1 VADFG
6 SGAEALVTLST
17 DGGEEW
23 GRTVV
28 TRPLPCWRCRYDL
41 RGLPVEGRCPECGLD
56 VWTTIAA
63 EIDPRAARLP
73 RLRNP
78 RRVGDG
84 VLLLMSTLLAADLLI
99 VAWPVATWLDALA
112 ATARLRRSFPFA
124 EPVAPL
130 RVAAII
136 ALAGIVAV
144 WLLAP
149 PRGAETDRRVGR
161 ALRRVAV
168 GIALGALAALVGAGA
183 AADRLLRVPMD
194 LAMIGGFAVAMLGVR
209 DVMGLIGERSRQYRT
224 ARGGRQRAG
233 DMIAAATGAAAGDG
247 LVAIGMMAER
257 LWLETIGMI
266 VLWICGLML
275 TVGLAYL
282 VANAAWIRG
291 ALRREPADL
300 ALIVGRDLLPHGS
313 GTGPPPGG
321 SAGSGPPHGSQ
332 DPESGDVG

>member
-1 VADFG
+1 
-6 SGAEALVTLST
+6 VTVST
-17 DGGEEW
+17 DGGEEP

-28 TRPLPCWRCRYDL
+28 TRPLRCWRCRYDL

-56 VWTTIAA
+56 VWTTISA

-99 VAWPVATWLDALA
+99 LAWPVAIWLDALA
-112 ATARLRRSFPFA
+112 VTARLRRFFPFA

-130 RVAAII
+130 RVAAIV

-168 GIALGALAALVGAGA
+168 GIALGALAALVGAGV

-194 LAMIGGFAVAMLGVR
+194 LAIIGGLAVAMLGVR

-233 DMIAAATGAAAGDG
+233 DMIAAAAGAGVGDG
-247 LVAIGMMAER
+247 LVAIGAMTER
-257 LWLETIGMI
+257 LWLATVGMI
-266 VLWICGLML
+266 VLWICCLML

-282 VANAAWIRG
+282 VVNAAWIRH

-300 ALIVGRDLLPHGS
+300 ASIVGRDVPRDGPPAGPPAGGS
-313 GTGPPPGG
+313 GDSGATGG
-321 SAGSGPPHGSQ
+321 SA
-332 DPESGDVG
+332 DPTPGDGA

>member
-1 VADFG
+1 
-6 SGAEALVTLST
+6 VTLST
-17 DGGEEW
+17 DGGEES

-28 TRPLPCWRCRYDL
+28 IRPLPCWRCRYDL
-41 RGLPVEGRCPECGLD
+41 RGLPVEGHCPECGLD

-99 VAWPVATWLDALA
+99 VAWPLATWLDALA
-112 ATARLRRSFPFA
+112 VAERLRSSFPFA

-136 ALAGIVAV
+136 AMAGIAAV

-161 ALRRVAV
+161 ALRRVAA

-183 AADRLLRVPMD
+183 ADDRLLRVPLD
-194 LAMIGGFAVAMLGVR
+194 LAMIGGFAVAMIGVR

-233 DMIAAATGAAAGDG
+233 DMIAAAAGAAAGDG
-247 LVAIGMMAER
+247 LVAIGMMTER
-257 LWLETIGMI
+257 LWIETIGMI

-282 VANAAWIRG
+282 VVNAAWIRR
-291 ALRREPADL
+291 ALRREPTDL
-300 ALIVGRDLLPHGS
+300 AWIVGRDILPDGRRA
-313 GTGPPPGG
+313 GPPPGG
-321 SAGSGPPHGSQ
+321 DAASGSPEDSPPHK
-332 DPESGDVG
+332 PGDVG